1 MTDPN
6 SKFKD
11 PLFIR
16 AGEIAANVL
25 RNKHYADEDEAIE
38 DERMLEHDLWREL
51 QDERWG
57 NRG

>member
-1 MTDPN
+1 MSDPN

-11 PLFIR
+11 PLFIQ

-25 RNKHYADEDEAIE
+25 RNKNYADEDEAIE
-38 DERMLEHDLWREL
+38 DERILEHDLWREL

-57 NRG
+57 DRG